1 MKDTVPLNEFE
12 KKQRGQAGLPPKK
25 WTPEISVEYQ
35 DTGVSVMERRSKK
48 KYSTEFKVEAIRLSN
63 ESGKPITQ
71 VARDL
76 NITPYLLY
84 RWRDQLHKEGAKAF
98 PGNGSKANLDPETT
112 ELQRLRRENKRLQ
125 EERDILK
132 KTIVFFA
139 AEEAKNSNASENSKD
154 NTQ

>member
-1 MKDTVPLNEFE
+1 
-12 KKQRGQAGLPPKK
+12 
-25 WTPEISVEYQ
+25 
-35 DTGVSVMERRSKK
+35 MERRSKK

-125 EERDILK
+125 EEKDILK
-132 KTIVFFA
+132 KTILFLA
-139 AEEAKNSNASENSKD
+139 AEEAKSSNASKISKD
-154 NTQ
+154 NTL